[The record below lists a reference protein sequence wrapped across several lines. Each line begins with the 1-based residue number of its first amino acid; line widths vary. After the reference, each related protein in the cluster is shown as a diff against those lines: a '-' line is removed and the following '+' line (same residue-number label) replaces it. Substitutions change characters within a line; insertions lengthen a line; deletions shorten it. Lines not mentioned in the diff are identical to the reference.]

1 MLKSAWRETKT
12 WRHLAAFALEVPR
25 RLFEDRLTQTAGSL
39 TYTTLLAIVP
49 LLTVALSLA
58 TAFPVFETAM
68 GALQDYVIENF
79 LPDAGLGVLAD
90 QIDAFTARAGNLT
103 AIGLAVLAVTAVM
116 LMLTIDDTLNRI
128 FRVERKRP
136 LVQRITMYWAVLSL
150 GPLLIGLGLSMTS
163 ALVVNSFGKLNLD
176 QVAEYVL
183 RGLPFLLTWA
193 ALAALYI
200 LVPNR
205 KVRVSDALVGSFL
218 AGIAFELAKR
228 GFAVYVSRFPTYTLI
243 YGTFATMLIFL
254 VWLYVSWL
262 VVLAGATFTAMLTE
276 KSKILETYKARS
288 VP

>member
-1 MLKSAWRETKT
+1 MSIAWRETRT
-12 WRHLAAFALEVPR
+12 WRHLVAFALEVPR

-68 GALQDYVIENF
+68 GGLQDYVIENF
-79 LPDAGLGVLAD
+79 LPDAGLDVLAD
-90 QIDAFTARAGNLT
+90 QIDAFTGRAGRLT
-103 AIGLAVLAVTAVM
+103 AIGLAILGVTAVM

-136 LVQRITMYWAVLSL
+136 LLQRITMYWAVLSL

-163 ALVVNSFGKLNLD
+163 ALVVSSFGMLNLD
-176 QVAEYVL
+176 RVAEYVL

-193 ALAALYI
+193 ALATLYI

-205 KVRVSDALVGSFL
+205 KVGVTDALVGSFL

-228 GFAVYVSRFPTYTLI
+228 GVAIYVSRFPTYTLI
-243 YGTFATMLIFL
+243 YGTFATMLVFL
-254 VWLYVSWL
+254 LWLYVSWL

-276 KSKILETYKARS
+276 KNKILETYKARS
-288 VP
+288 IP

>member
-1 MLKSAWRETKT
+1 MRNAWRETRT
-12 WRHLAAFALEVPR
+12 WRHLVAFALEVPR

-58 TAFPVFETAM
+58 TAFPVFDQAM
-68 GALQDYVIENF
+68 QALQDYVIENF
-79 LPDAGLGVLAD
+79 LPDAGLDAFAA
-90 QIDAFTARAGNLT
+90 QIDNFTSRAASLT
-103 AIGLAVLAVTAVM
+103 AIGLGALGVTAVM

-136 LVQRITMYWAVLSL
+136 LLQRITMYWAVLSL

-163 ALVVNSFGKLNLD
+163 ALVVNSFGMLNLD
-176 QVAEYVL
+176 RVAELVL

-193 ALAALYI
+193 ALASLYI

-205 KVRVSDALVGSFL
+205 RIRVTDALVGAFF

-228 GFAVYVSRFPTYTLI
+228 GFAVYVSHFPTYTLI
-243 YGTFATMLIFL
+243 YGTFSTMLLFL
-254 VWLYVSWL
+254 LWLYVSWL
-262 VVLAGATFTAMLTE
+262 IVLAGATFTAMLTE
-276 KSKILETYKARS
+276 KSKILETYKTRV

>member
-1 MLKSAWRETKT
+1 MRNAWRETRT
-12 WRHLAAFALEVPR
+12 WRHLVAFALEVPR
-25 RLFEDRLTQTAGSL
+25 RLFEDRLTQSAGSL
-39 TYTTLLAIVP
+39 TYTTLLASVP
-49 LLTVALSLA
+49 LVTVALSLA

-68 GALQDYVIENF
+68 AALQEYVIENF

-90 QIDAFTARAGNLT
+90 QIDEFTARAGSLT
-103 AIGLAVLAVTAVM
+103 AIGLGILGVTAVM

-163 ALVVNSFGKLNLD
+163 ALVVNSFGMLNLD
-176 QVAEYVL
+176 RAAEYVL

-193 ALAALYI
+193 ALASLYI

-205 KVRVSDALVGSFL
+205 RVAVTDALLGGFL
-218 AGIAFELAKR
+218 AGIVFELAKR
-228 GFAVYVSRFPTYTLI
+228 GFAVYVSHFPTYTLI
-243 YGTFATMLIFL
+243 YGAFATLLIFL

-262 VVLAGATFTAMLTE
+262 IVLAGATFTAMLTE
-276 KSKILETYKARS
+276 KSQILERHAMRVT
-288 VP
+288 P

>member
-1 MLKSAWRETKT
+1 MRKAWRETRT
-12 WRHLAAFALEVPR
+12 WRHLVAFALEVPR

-49 LLTVALSLA
+49 LVTVALSLA
-58 TAFPVFETAM
+58 TAFPVFEKAM
-68 GALQDYVIENF
+68 GGLQDYVIENF
-79 LPDAGLGVLAD
+79 LPDAGLDVLGD

-103 AIGLAVLAVTAVM
+103 AIGLAVLGVTAVM

-163 ALVVNSFGKLNLD
+163 ALVVNSFGMLKLD
-176 QVAEYVL
+176 QAAEYVL
-183 RGLPFLLTWA
+183 RGLPFLLTWG

-205 KVRVSDALVGSFL
+205 KIALADALVGSFL

-228 GFAVYVSRFPTYTLI
+228 GFAVYVSHFPTYTVI

>member
-1 MLKSAWRETKT
+1 M
-12 WRHLAAFALEVPR
+12 AFALEVPR

-58 TAFPVFETAM
+58 TAFPVFETAI
-68 GALQDYVIENF
+68 GALQDYVVENF

-90 QIDAFTARAGNLT
+90 QIDAFTARAGSLT
-103 AIGLAVLAVTAVM
+103 AIGLGILAVTAVM

-136 LVQRITMYWAVLSL
+136 LVQRLTMYWAVLSL

-163 ALVVNSFGKLNLD
+163 ALVVNSFGMLNLD
-176 QVAEYVL
+176 QVAERVL

-205 KVRVSDALVGSFL
+205 KVRIADALVGSFL

-276 KSKILETYKARS
+276 RTKILETYRARS
-288 VP
+288 IP